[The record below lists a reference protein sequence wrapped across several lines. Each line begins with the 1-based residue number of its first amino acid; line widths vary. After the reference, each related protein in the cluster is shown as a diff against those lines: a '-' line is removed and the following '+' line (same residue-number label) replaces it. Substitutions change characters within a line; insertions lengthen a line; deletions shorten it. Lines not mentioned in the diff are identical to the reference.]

1 MTLYLG
7 LQENVWIQRP
17 VSQTSVA
24 ALLPVV
30 QCGRCGRCSITGLPV
45 TVWQCHAGPCLHP
58 RLPSNSD
65 PGIYIFLISSPYSSS
80 SVLAWVCDPPPAHY
94 FVWWRLLIILSQN
107 PVSSHR
113 TSFVL
118 PQLSLLDIIW
128 ALLGP
133 TALFLSC
140 PPSSGLYFASTW
152 NITSI

>member
-7 LQENVWIQRP
+7 LQENIWIQ
-17 VSQTSVA
+17 SVA

-80 SVLAWVCDPPPAHY
+80 SVLAVTWVCDPPYIFCMMTTSNHSVPG
-94 FVWWRLLIILSQN
+94 RI
-107 PVSSHR
+107 R

-118 PQLSLLDIIW
+118 PPLSLLDFIL
-128 ALLGP
+128 ALLGL
-133 TALFLSC
+133 TALVLSG
-140 PPSSGLYFASTW
+140 PPCHGLFWALFRLYMKH
-152 NITSI
+152 NIL